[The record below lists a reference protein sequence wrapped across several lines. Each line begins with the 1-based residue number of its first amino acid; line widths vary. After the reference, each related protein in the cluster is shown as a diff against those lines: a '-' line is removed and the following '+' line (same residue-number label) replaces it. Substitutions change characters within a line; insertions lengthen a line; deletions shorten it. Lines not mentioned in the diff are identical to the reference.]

1 MFYFHGR
8 FTHSLDEKSRLM
20 LPKKYHDALK
30 GELYLVLGM
39 EEGCVYLYTSEAYQ
53 SEAERFVKFDDLIIE
68 ERRLKR
74 TFFSNVTDCALDKL
88 GRLLLPKDLL
98 TRTGIVKEVVIIG
111 SGNRLE
117 IWDKQR
123 YEQTFAKDSEDYE
136 SLADT
141 VGRRSHEWSR

>member
-20 LPKKYHDALK
+20 LPKKFHEVLK
-30 GELYLVLGM
+30 GDLYMVLGV
-39 EEGCVYLYTSEAYQ
+39 EQNCINLYTSEAFQ
-53 SEAERFVKFDDLIIE
+53 SEAERFVKFDDLITE

-74 TFFSNVTDCALDKL
+74 LFFSNVTDCALDKL
-88 GRLLLPKDLL
+88 GRLLLTKDLMS
-98 TRTGIVKEVVIIG
+98 RTGISKEVVVIG

-117 IWDKQR
+117 IWDKKR
-123 YEQTFAKDSEDYE
+123 YEQTYSKDLEEYE

-141 VGRRSHEWSR
+141 VGRRSHEWSK